1 MKKHIITTLITL
13 LTHILAFSQDIITK
27 KSGETIKAKVLE
39 VTTDEVKY
47 KKFENQNGPIYSV
60 LKTEIVLISYENGTK
75 DIFSEKMEEADAS
88 KSSEQLFMQGQ
99 ADAKKYYTGY
109 KTGGT
114 ITLGVTLLNPLL
126 GLIPA
131 TIFSSNQPSDLG
143 QNNPNKNLLK
153 NADYYDGYLQ
163 KVKKINNTR
172 AWVNWGISTGIWVG
186 AITALT
192 IASH

>member
-1 MKKHIITTLITL
+1 M
-13 LTHILAFSQDIITK
+13 
-27 KSGETIKAKVLE
+27 
-39 VTTDEVKY
+39 
-47 KKFENQNGPIYSV
+47 
-60 LKTEIVLISYENGTK
+60 KTEIVFIIYENGTK
-75 DIFSEKMEEADAS
+75 DIFDEKTEPNIDILQ
-88 KSSEQLFMQGQ
+88 SSEQLFMQGQ
-99 ADAKKYYTGY
+99 ADAKKYYIGY

-126 GLIPA
+126 GIIPA
-131 TIFSSNQPSDLG
+131 KIFSSNQPSDLR

-153 NADYYDGYLQ
+153 NPDYYDGYLQ

-172 AWVNWGISTGIWVG
+172 AWLNWGISTGIWVG